1 MIDILFVQ
9 ATSGSIP
16 SAETS
21 SSDVEEEVKSEIY
34 SNNMTEAMGAGMFN
48 HIVLLIYQQPNF
60 IILLYGYLLNNDLS
74 WLFLLTLSS
83 VFYALLNRTL
93 FHLM

>member
-1 MIDILFVQ
+1 LFLQ

-34 SNNMTEAMGAGMFN
+34 SNNMTEAMGAGMFI
-48 HIVLLIYQQPNF
+48 HVELLIYQQSNC
-60 IILLYGYLLNNDLS
+60 IILLYGN
-74 WLFLLTLSS
+74 
-83 VFYALLNRTL
+83 
-93 FHLM
+93 